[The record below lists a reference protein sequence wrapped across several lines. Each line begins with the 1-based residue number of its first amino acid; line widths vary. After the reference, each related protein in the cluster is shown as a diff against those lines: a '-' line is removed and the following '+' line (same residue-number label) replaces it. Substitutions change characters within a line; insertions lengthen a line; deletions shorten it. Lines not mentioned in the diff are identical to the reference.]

1 MSKMGKLK
9 PTPKDAAGGCGLKDM
24 AHTDPL
30 QYQALGWSCSLW
42 RDHGGTLACGVLC
55 WTVCSGSM
63 APVVQTHVG
72 AVLEYLQGGSPHRI
86 SSGRTGFRGTDA
98 ILERV
103 KEGES
108 FSSYSSSLVAIGNKL
123 H

>member
-1 MSKMGKLK
+1 MSKKGKLQ

-42 RDHGGTLACGVLC
+42 RDHGGTVACGVLH
-55 WTVCSGSM
+55 WTVSSGSM

-72 AVLEYLQGGSPHRI
+72 AVLKELQRI
-86 SSGRTGFRGTDA
+86 SLSAKGYWAPLGERKPSHPVFSTL
-98 ILERV
+98 LE
-103 KEGES
+103 
-108 FSSYSSSLVAIGNKL
+108 A
-123 H
+123 